1 MARRGTARF
10 ITIVGAAWLLFVAAV
25 YLPDI
30 GRGFVRDD
38 FAWIAR
44 GRDALARPANS
55 LLPDQP
61 GFYRPLVTASF
72 AADYLW
78 HGLSARGYGATNLL
92 IFLACVAALWVLC
105 RRLGLSVFAAAVA
118 AFTWSVNPHGI
129 NMALVWISGR
139 TSLFVTLFAILAA
152 IATLERRHVS
162 TAVFVAAA
170 LASKEEAVIL
180 PFILLTWHVLVL
192 VDERYSC

>member
-61 GFYRPLVTASF
+61 GFYRPLVSLTF
-72 AADYLW
+72 ALDHAVWNLN
-78 HGLSARGYGATNLL
+78 ARGYGLTNLML
-92 IFLACVAALWVLC
+92 CIIDAALIVALA
-105 RRLGLSVFAAAVA
+105 RRLGLPTGAAV
-118 AFTWSVNPHGI
+118 
-129 NMALVWISGR
+129 
-139 TSLFVTLFAILAA
+139 LAGYA
-152 IATLERRHVS
+152 GGAR
-162 TAVFVAAA
+162 
-170 LASKEEAVIL
+170 
-180 PFILLTWHVLVL
+180 
-192 VDERYSC
+192 